1 VGGVAEA
8 DLRARGLGRQ
18 GGIPE
23 EGARVEGVRRDRL
36 AHGRGARVDG
46 DLQELEA
53 GCAGAVRAEV
63 GNELGGGGRRK
74 CERTANEE
82 RKRRYQPE
90 IRGRRSEVRTSTS
103 NIGTPTSDIR
113 HPTSACSS
121 DAALSKTHTPPPT
134 WHAAAAG
141 SAPDAA
147 GAGRER
153 SEPRSADRAARRGRR
168 NQDHPG
174 GPRSRWSPDPHPGK
188 PCR

>member
-1 VGGVAEA
+1 TVGPKFGGHVHLARIEGLQAQPQREAAEAPVGGGVAHGHVGVVGGVAEA

-23 EGARVEGVRRDRL
+23 EGARVEGVRRDGLTQR
-36 AHGRGARVDG
+36 RGARVDG

-63 GNELGGGGRRK
+63 GNELGGGGRRE

-113 HPTSACSS
+113 LPTTACSS
-121 DAALSKTHTPPPT
+121 DAALSKTHTPPP
-134 WHAAAAG
+134 
-141 SAPDAA
+141 
-147 GAGRER
+147 
-153 SEPRSADRAARRGRR
+153 
-168 NQDHPG
+168 
-174 GPRSRWSPDPHPGK
+174 
-188 PCR
+188 